1 MSNIN
6 HTSDNQG
13 QLAQSDKEEPFF
25 TVIGQDE
32 FLKLAGVVI
41 ANTNDIVVITDV
53 PNDHQE
59 PRIVYVN
66 EAFIRETG
74 YSLSDVLGKNP
85 RMLQGP
91 RSDPLT
97 KNRIFKALGEW
108 KQVREEIINYKKNGE
123 EFWQELN
130 IIPIANEAGSFTHW
144 VSIQRDITER
154 KLAEKVIFE
163 TNNRLQLAA
172 RAGSVGIWDFD
183 FFNNRLVWDDQMCK
197 LYGIRRDQFSG
208 TYDGWASSLHP
219 HDRASAES
227 AITKALEGASEFNTQ
242 FRILWPDGSV
252 RTIRGLAIV
261 ERDGDNKPLRMV
273 GTNWDITEL
282 IKARVDAESALNA
295 KTQFLMNM
303 SHEVRT
309 PMTGI
314 IGLSALALYEPL
326 SPVVRDYLLGIESSA
341 KLLLEIVNEILDFS
355 KLEANK
361 VYINTEPF
369 SIDDLFMR
377 VRSLFLE
384 SAKAKGLELNLLSD
398 LEPNTQLIGDFFNLS
413 LVINNLISNAIKFTD
428 TGSIDLT
435 IKTLKLENSTLTL
448 HFVVKDSGIGI
459 SQDAQKQILEPFAQA
474 DGSISRRF
482 GGTGLGLTISN
493 RILELMGSKLNIQSV
508 EGQGSIFSFDL
519 ALIKER
525 RQKLSKHAE

>member
-1 MSNIN
+1 MTNTN
-6 HTSDNQG
+6 HSLGIQG
-13 QLAQSDKEEPFF
+13 QLAQSGNDESFS
-25 TVIGQDE
+25 VIGQDE
-32 FLKLAGVVI
+32 FFKLAGVVI

-53 PNDHQE
+53 PNDHLE

-91 RSDPLT
+91 RSDPET
-97 KNRIFKALGEW
+97 KSRIFKALGEW
-108 KQVREEIINYKKNGE
+108 KHVREEILNYKKNGE

-130 IIPIANEAGSFTHW
+130 IIPIANEAGTFTYW

-197 LYGIRRDQFSG
+197 LYGITRDQFNGS
-208 TYDGWASSLHP
+208 YDGWASALHP
-219 HDRASAES
+219 QDRDAAES

-252 RTIRGLAIV
+252 RVIRGLATV
-261 ERDGDNKPLRMV
+261 ERDEDNKPLRMV

-282 IKARVDAESALNA
+282 IGAKVDAEAALNV

-303 SHEVRT
+303 SHEIRT

-314 IGLSALALYEPL
+314 IGLSTLALYEPL
-326 SPVVRDYLLGIESSA
+326 SPVVREYLLGIESSA
-341 KLLLEIVNEILDFS
+341 KLLLEIVNDILDFS

-361 VYINTEPF
+361 ARINAAPF
-369 SIDDLFMR
+369 SIEDLFVR

-384 SAKAKGLELNLLSD
+384 NTKAKGLQFNLFCD
-398 LEPNTQLIGDFFNLS
+398 LEPNTQLIGDFFYLS
-413 LVINNLISNAIKFTD
+413 LVINNLIGNAIKFTEQ
-428 TGSIDLT
+428 GSIDLS
-435 IKTLKLENSTLTL
+435 IQKIKLENSIFTL
-448 HFVVKDSGIGI
+448 HFSVKDTGIGI
-459 SQDAQKQILEPFAQA
+459 SPESQKQILDPFSQA

-493 RILELMGSKLNIQSV
+493 RILELMGSTLNIDST
-508 EGQGSIFSFDL
+508 EGRGSTFSFDL
-519 ALIKER
+519 VIVKER
-525 RQKLSKHAE
+525 RK